1 MKILVVALGIMAF
14 FVSACN
20 STSQTAVKTVKSK
33 ETEVTQETSKS
44 NYSRSSSVKLTSKS
58 IHQENENPSSSINRE
73 NENSE
78 SFNFDVVENPELEFN
93 LLNFLET
100 TYPILD
106 AHYEISQGEYEPYPV
121 SVLIVPDTTEL
132 VTEFLEILAAQDGN
146 NQLYQY
152 YSGIAYEIIHLPIE
166 LTGILIDA
174 VGIFSRED
182 NLSHIFIQT
191 YK

>member
-1 MKILVVALGIMAF
+1 MKTLVVTLGAVAF
-14 FVSACN
+14 FLSACN
-20 STSQTAVKTVKSK
+20 SVSQTD
-33 ETEVTQETSKS
+33 TEKMISSEREAKQEILKS
-44 NYSRSSSVKLTSKS
+44 NYSISSSRNTTSKS
-58 IHQENENPSSSINRE
+58 IVQENETTSSSIIHE

-78 SFNFDVVENPELEFN
+78 SFHFDVVENSESEFD

-106 AHYEISQGEYEPYPV
+106 AHYEISQGEYEPHPV

-166 LTGILIDA
+166 LTGVVIDA
-174 VGIFSRED
+174 VGIFSSED